1 MASSPDVGFLGNLT
15 PDQEVKLRQSWA
27 HLLRLCGNDSVTDK
41 VPDESE
47 ELLQHLSDRSL
58 DNFRVNFWRFV
69 LGDHPDA
76 VVLRFLRARKW
87 DVRQAMVMLVS
98 ALNWREEIGIDET
111 IIRDGE
117 SVILKDS
124 PSKKDQEFMMQ
135 YRSGKA
141 YTRGLDRQDRPVFVI
156 KVRLHDPTKQ
166 SPEAMERFILHSIES
181 LKLMV
186 RDPRDR
192 ACLLF
197 DLTGFGLANMDFH
210 VVKYLAQ
217 VFEAR
222 YPETLGAILVH
233 NAPFV
238 FWGRTSPFALQ
249 IVLK

>member
-1 MASSPDVGFLGNLT
+1 MACSTDSGFLGNLT
-15 PDQEVKLRQSWA
+15 PDQEVKLRQAWA
-27 HLLRLCGNDSVTDK
+27 HLLRLCGNDAVTDK
-41 VPDESE
+41 VPNQSDQF
-47 ELLQHLSDRSL
+47 LQHLADKSVDS
-58 DNFRVNFWRFV
+58 FRGNLWRFV

-87 DVRQAMVMLVS
+87 DVHQAMVMLVS
-98 ALNWREEIGIDET
+98 ALNWRAEIDIDET

-117 SVILKDS
+117 SVTFKES

-141 YTRGLDRQDRPVFVI
+141 YTRGADRQDRPVFVV
-156 KVRLHDPTKQ
+156 KVKLHDPNKQ
-166 SPEAMERFILHSIES
+166 SPEAMETFILHSIES

-186 RDPRDR
+186 RAPRDR

-197 DLTGFGLANMDFH
+197 DLTGFGLGNMDFH
-210 VVKYLAQ
+210 VVKFLAQ

-238 FWGRTSPFALQ
+238 FWGMLCPSFLPSYF
-249 IVLK
+249 